1 MFINPGLTFSP
12 PLLQQPSTQRAQ
24 RVQRGSNGSRL
35 PLAARPPGHGA
46 AQGHRAQG
54 AAALRAVA
62 ATAVP
67 YSVGRGA
74 EFGNGWDEMI
84 ETMDWIVSSHLL
96 DS

>member
-1 MFINPGLTFSP
+1 LTFSP
-12 PLLQQPSTQRAQ
+12 P
-24 RVQRGSNGSRL
+24 RL

-74 EFGNGWDEMI
+74 RGAEFRNGWDENGK
-84 ETMDWIVSSHLL
+84 TMGQLT
-96 DS
+96 